1 MTNLE
6 PRFLNLF
13 NLIEFISL
21 RLNLLNCCL
30 SFIGNFVPDDH
41 RVGLNVVFVFSKLFV
56 VRSLIVDLNVVF
68 VVSKL
73 FVVSKVFVV
82 RSLIVGL
89 NVFFV
94 VRKLFVASKLFVV
107 SELFV
112 VRSLIVG
119 LNVVRKFFVLD
130 GVVIFSVFV
139 TSPYTSSEALSSLIS
154 ANVIFVV
161 SSEFLFFIV
170 FKAIQNLGFILQN
183 LSILVTCGKERR

>member
-21 RLNLLNCCL
+21 RLNLSNCCF

-41 RVGLNVVFVFSKLFV
+41 RIGLNEVFVARKLFV
-56 VRSLIVDLNVVF
+56 VRSLIVGFNVVF

-73 FVVSKVFVV
+73 FVVRNLF
-82 RSLIVGL
+82 VGL
-89 NVFFV
+89 NVVF
-94 VRKLFVASKLFVV
+94 
-107 SELFV
+107 
-112 VRSLIVG
+112 
-119 LNVVRKFFVLD
+119 VVRKFFVLD

-139 TSPYTSSEALSSLIS
+139 TSPYTSSEALSSSIS

-161 SSEFLFFIV
+161 GNEFLFFIV

-183 LSILVTCGKERR
+183 LSILVTCGR

>member
-41 RVGLNVVFVFSKLFV
+41 RVGLNVVFVF
-56 VRSLIVDLNVVF
+56 
-68 VVSKL
+68 
-73 FVVSKVFVV
+73 SKVFVV

>member
-21 RLNLLNCCL
+21 RLNLSNCCF

-41 RVGLNVVFVFSKLFV
+41 RIGLNEVFVARKLFV
-56 VRSLIVDLNVVF
+56 VRSLIVGFNIVF

-73 FVVSKVFVV
+73 FVVRNLF
-82 RSLIVGL
+82 VGL
-89 NVFFV
+89 KVVFA
-94 VRKLFVASKLFVV
+94 VRKLFVVRNLF
-107 SELFV
+107 
-112 VRSLIVG
+112 VG
-119 LNVVRKFFVLD
+119 LNVVFVVRKFFVLD

-139 TSPYTSSEALSSLIS
+139 TSPYTSSEALSSSIS

-161 SSEFLFFIV
+161 GNEFLFFIV

-183 LSILVTCGKERR
+183 LSILVTCGR